1 MNNCN
6 NKQTDIT
13 CADMSNCKLRIH
25 TPTIK
30 FIKTN
35 CDPSESVPIDLVVSK
50 RKRSSNDDEQDFL
63 TKTTTNH
70 NNYNQHNPTVFAGQ
84 PSMASYTFPSPGY
97 VNVNIPPYY
106 NTAPN
111 GYSSLNFQ
119 YPLPDTYST
128 GAPNANNLTSAS
140 PYGTQS
146 GLDASYYHQFQPSLA
161 YPCYPTSSYPSPYNL
176 NSSTTSPNQLTSS
189 AKNPH
194 VYQVESIPPTLLDH
208 PSHYTNPSVLSSPNS
223 PSPSIKTETSARSS
237 KSKNNR
243 GRSKTQQ
250 QQASPDPDNQV
261 ERIFVWDLDETIII
275 LHSLLT
281 GTYAQ
286 RYQKDAQTA
295 MSLGLRIE
303 EIIFNL
309 ADAHLFFNDL
319 EECDQV
325 HIDDVSSDDNGQ
337 DLSNYNFAADGFHSS
352 TNVNNPC
359 ISSTVRGG
367 VDWMRKLAF
376 RYRRIKE
383 IYNTYRTNPQTLLGQ
398 QKYEEL
404 LQLRVDIEGL
414 TGSWLTLAIKALN
427 IIKQRK
433 NCINVLVTTCQLVPA
448 LSKVVLYGLGGVFDI
463 ENIYSATKI
472 GKESCFERIHT
483 RFGRKP
489 TYVVVGDGRDEELAA
504 KQLAWPFWRVSEH
517 QNLTALIHAL
527 EWQFL

>member
-1 MNNCN
+1 
-6 NKQTDIT
+6 
-13 CADMSNCKLRIH
+13 MSNCKLRIH

-35 CDPSESVPIDLVVSK
+35 CDSSESLPIDLVVSK
-50 RKRSSNDDEQDFL
+50 RRRSSNDDEQNFL
-63 TKTTTNH
+63 TKTTTNN
-70 NNYNQHNPTVFAGQ
+70 NNYNQHNPTIFDGWFTEGILYIAKNIYFSQ
-84 PSMASYTFPSPGY
+84 PSMASYSFSSPGY
-97 VNVNIPPYY
+97 VNIPPYY
-106 NTAPN
+106 NTAPT
-111 GYSSLNFQ
+111 GYSALNFQ
-119 YPLPDTYST
+119 YPLPETYST
-128 GAPNANNLTSAS
+128 TAASSTNSLASPS

-146 GLDASYYHQFQPSLA
+146 GLDASYYHQFQPSLG
-161 YPCYPTSSYPSPYNL
+161 YPCYSTSAYPSPYNL
-176 NSSTTSPNQLTSS
+176 NSSTTSPNQLASS
-189 AKNPH
+189 IKNSQG
-194 VYQVESIPPTLLDH
+194 YQVESLPPTILDH
-208 PSHYTNPSVLSSPNS
+208 QNHYTNPSVLSSPNS

-243 GRSKTQQ
+243 GRNKTQQ
-250 QQASPDPDNQV
+250 QQSSPDPDNHV

-337 DLSNYNFAADGFHSS
+337 DLSNYNFVADGFHSS

-383 IYNTYRTNPQTLLGQ
+383 IYNTYRTNAQTLLGQ

-404 LQLRVDIEGL
+404 LQLRVDIEAL

-448 LSKVVLYGLGGVFDI
+448 LSKVILYGLGGVFDI

-504 KQLAWPFWRVSEH
+504 KQLGWPFWRVSEH

>member
-1 MNNCN
+1 
-6 NKQTDIT
+6 
-13 CADMSNCKLRIH
+13 
-25 TPTIK
+25 
-30 FIKTN
+30 
-35 CDPSESVPIDLVVSK
+35 
-50 RKRSSNDDEQDFL
+50 
-63 TKTTTNH
+63 
-70 NNYNQHNPTVFAGQ
+70 
-84 PSMASYTFPSPGY
+84 MASYTFPSPGY
-97 VNVNIPPYY
+97 VNIPPYY
-106 NTAPN
+106 STPTNSYT
-111 GYSSLNFQ
+111 GINFQ
-119 YPLPDTYST
+119 PLDSYPGTSSAATT
-128 GAPNANNLTSAS
+128 GGLTSPS
-140 PYGTQS
+140 SYGPQP
-146 GLDASYYHQFQPSLA
+146 GLDAAYYQFQPSLG
-161 YPCYPTSSYPSPYNL
+161 YPYYPTAGYPTPYNL
-176 NSSTTSPNQLTSS
+176 TPTTSSSSAMGNASNPLSSSSSSSSAMKTSQGYQLESLPPGLLDTPNQYTTS
-189 AKNPH
+189 
-194 VYQVESIPPTLLDH
+194 
-208 PSHYTNPSVLSSPNS
+208 SVLSSPNS
-223 PSPSIKTETSARSS
+223 PSPSLKTEKTSKAKAS
-237 KSKNNR
+237 R
-243 GRSKTQQ
+243 GRNKTQQ
-250 QQASPDPDNQV
+250 QQASPDPENHV

-286 RYQKDAQTA
+286 RYQKDAQAA
-295 MSLGLRIE
+295 MALGYRIE

-337 DLSNYNFAADGFHSS
+337 DLSNYNFAGDGFHSS
-352 TNVNNPC
+352 TNVNNSC

-376 RYRRIKE
+376 RYRRMKE
-383 IYNTYRTNPQTLLGQ
+383 IYNTYRTNPQNLLGQ

-404 LQLRVDIEGL
+404 LQLRMDIESL
-414 TGSWLTLAIKALN
+414 TGSWLTLAMKALN
-427 IIKQRK
+427 IVKQRK

-448 LSKVVLYGLGGVFDI
+448 LSKLIIYGLGGVFDI

-489 TYVVVGDGRDEELAA
+489 TYVVIGDGRDEEVAA

>member
-1 MNNCN
+1 
-6 NKQTDIT
+6 
-13 CADMSNCKLRIH
+13 
-25 TPTIK
+25 
-30 FIKTN
+30 
-35 CDPSESVPIDLVVSK
+35 
-50 RKRSSNDDEQDFL
+50 
-63 TKTTTNH
+63 
-70 NNYNQHNPTVFAGQ
+70 
-84 PSMASYTFPSPGY
+84 MASYTFPSPGY

-275 LHSLLT
+275 LHS
-281 GTYAQ
+281 
-286 RYQKDAQTA
+286 
-295 MSLGLRIE
+295 
-303 EIIFNL
+303 
-309 ADAHLFFNDL
+309 
-319 EECDQV
+319 
-325 HIDDVSSDDNGQ
+325 
-337 DLSNYNFAADGFHSS
+337 
-352 TNVNNPC
+352 
-359 ISSTVRGG
+359 
-367 VDWMRKLAF
+367 
-376 RYRRIKE
+376 
-383 IYNTYRTNPQTLLGQ
+383 
-398 QKYEEL
+398 
-404 LQLRVDIEGL
+404 
-414 TGSWLTLAIKALN
+414 
-427 IIKQRK
+427 
-433 NCINVLVTTCQLVPA
+433 
-448 LSKVVLYGLGGVFDI
+448 
-463 ENIYSATKI
+463 
-472 GKESCFERIHT
+472 
-483 RFGRKP
+483 
-489 TYVVVGDGRDEELAA
+489 
-504 KQLAWPFWRVSEH
+504 
-517 QNLTALIHAL
+517 
-527 EWQFL
+527 